1 MLQKRKEECSS
12 VGLRVSATA
21 PQQERGWDAWMTERD
36 REPREP
42 GGAGEITTIME
53 GLLFLLLIFTLYEY
67 FIE

>member
-1 MLQKRKEECSS
+1 M
-12 VGLRVSATA
+12 SATA
-21 PQQERGWDAWMTERD
+21 RQQERGWDVWMTERD

>member
-1 MLQKRKEECSS
+1 
-12 VGLRVSATA
+12 
-21 PQQERGWDAWMTERD
+21 MTERD

-67 FIE
+67 LLSEREAVCKKENFKLEILKVVKRSEA